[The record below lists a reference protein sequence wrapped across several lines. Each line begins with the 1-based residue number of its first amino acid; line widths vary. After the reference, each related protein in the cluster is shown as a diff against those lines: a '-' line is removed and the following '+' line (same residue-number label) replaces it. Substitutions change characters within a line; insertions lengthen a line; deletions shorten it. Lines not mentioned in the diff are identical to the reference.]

1 MTKNYER
8 RIATLEANHQE
19 AMNIINEIKSNH
31 LVHLASD
38 IKDLTGKV
46 DEISLKIARWG
57 GAILILGIV
66 GQLLIDKLER
76 IIQ

>member
-1 MTKNYER
+1 MPKSYER
-8 RIATLEANHQE
+8 RISTLEANHQE

-31 LVHLASD
+31 LVHLAQD
-38 IKDLTGKV
+38 IKDLTRKV

-57 GAILILGIV
+57 GAILILGV
-66 GQLLIDKLER
+66 LGQLIIDKLER